1 MEINPSPSPG
11 SNTNP
16 VGQPLAPNEPLPTP
30 NPPNPSQPPS
40 WGRETIHSL
49 VSTIGL
55 FLTAFS
61 IAIFLNTFVIQS
73 YQVDGQ
79 SMEKTLQNDDRLI
92 VNKVPRTL
100 ARITHHQYVPKRGQ
114 IIIFNQAGLPG
125 FIGEKQLIKRVI
137 GLPGDRVV
145 IRDGHITIYNSEHP
159 GGFNPDASGLYHI
172 DATQTVGDV
181 DIKLQKDELF
191 VCGDNRGN
199 SEDSRYFGPIKTDQV
214 VARLVLRILPLNKA
228 QSF

>member
-100 ARITHHQYVPKRGQ
+100 ATLQSITLSILAALTPMLAAYTTSMQLKLSVMLILSSKKMNYLCVA
-114 IIIFNQAGLPG
+114 II
-125 FIGEKQLIKRVI
+125 
-137 GLPGDRVV
+137 VV
-145 IRDGHITIYNSEHP
+145 I
-159 GGFNPDASGLYHI
+159 
-172 DATQTVGDV
+172 
-181 DIKLQKDELF
+181 
-191 VCGDNRGN
+191 
-199 SEDSRYFGPIKTDQV
+199 
-214 VARLVLRILPLNKA
+214 LRILDTLVQLKPTR
-228 QSF
+228 